1 MEKITG
7 KSISGMVTI
16 GPLRV
21 FRHKEFSVEE
31 SKVDR
36 PETEVARFDSAR
48 NTASAKMNQFYQEAV
63 SHVGL
68 DNASIFKVYQQML
81 TESEFVDAVRSMI
94 RSQSINAESAISQ
107 AEKNFTQIYS
117 SGTDVYMQ
125 AHVADVQEIARILL
139 RTLHQKKSHVCQR

>member
-36 PETEVARFDSAR
+36 PETEVA
-48 NTASAKMNQFYQEAV
+48 
-63 SHVGL
+63 G
-68 DNASIFKVYQQML
+68 SIL
-81 TESEFVDAVRSMI
+81 P
-94 RSQSINAESAISQ
+94 
-107 AEKNFTQIYS
+107 
-117 SGTDVYMQ
+117 
-125 AHVADVQEIARILL
+125 EIQPLP
-139 RTLHQKKSHVCQR
+139 K

>member
-21 FRHKEFSVEE
+21 FRHKEFAVDTAKVE
-31 SKVDR
+31 R

-48 NTASAKMNQFYQEAV
+48 NAAAAKMNQFYQEAV

-81 TESEFVDAVRSMI
+81 TDSEFVDSI
-94 RSQSINAESAISQ
+94 RP
-107 AEKNFTQIYS
+107 
-117 SGTDVYMQ
+117 
-125 AHVADVQEIARILL
+125 
-139 RTLHQKKSHVCQR
+139 